1 MKSFLVFWNFGRGHY
16 TKKREVIAL
25 FIANSHKIKVKTIKQ
40 VVKLDTTF
48 FQIVSNDVW
57 KNESNK

>member
-25 FIANSHKIKVKTIKQ
+25 FIANSHKICLLYTSIDLNLAWILKFF
-40 VVKLDTTF
+40 LDPL
-48 FQIVSNDVW
+48 
-57 KNESNK
+57 